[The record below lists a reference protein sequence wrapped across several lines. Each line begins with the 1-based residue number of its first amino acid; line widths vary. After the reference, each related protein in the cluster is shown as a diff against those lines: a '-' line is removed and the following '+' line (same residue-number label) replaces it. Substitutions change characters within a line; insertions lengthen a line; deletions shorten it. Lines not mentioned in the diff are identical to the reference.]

1 MLVTEADSHQRI
13 CPLKSY
19 MQAIPTCAGSAC
31 MMWRWGERPVERA
44 VTQVGANCHEPPP
57 PEGAGW
63 RKVRGPYNDK
73 GGNVVYNVDWER
85 DRPNRRGYCGLVGE
99 KPHDD
104 TKRQRAGE
112 RGHA

>member
-1 MLVTEADSHQRI
+1 MLVTPKDAEHLL

-44 VTQVGANCHEPPP
+44 VTQVGVNCHDLPP
-57 PEGAGW
+57 PEGDGW
-63 RKVRGPYNDK
+63 RKVRGPYNDR
-73 GGNVVYNVDWER
+73 GGNVAYNVDWER
-85 DRPNRRGYCGLVGE
+85 ERPNRRGYCGLSE

-104 TKRQRAGE
+104 E
-112 RGHA
+112 RRRKEVMD